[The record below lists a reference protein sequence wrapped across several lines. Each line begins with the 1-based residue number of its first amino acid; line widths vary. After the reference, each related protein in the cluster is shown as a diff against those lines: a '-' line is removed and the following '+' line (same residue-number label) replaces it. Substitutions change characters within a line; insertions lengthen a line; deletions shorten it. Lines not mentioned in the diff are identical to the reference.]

1 MDDKVSL
8 VISFVC
14 SPNKMW
20 LLNGNNEC
28 LDISLDV
35 KKWQYV
41 SKLLKTLP
49 INSEEMSYVRTCKK
63 HKSLINEN
71 IAKHFL
77 RFLLQI
83 ANPPDVRRQFCKK
96 HSEKEGTNGIKK

>member
-1 MDDKVSL
+1 
-8 VISFVC
+8 
-14 SPNKMW
+14 MW

-49 INSEEMSYVRTCKK
+49 INSEEMSYVRTCKEK
-63 HKSLINEN
+63 TKVSLMKILPS
-71 IAKHFL
+71 IFWG
-77 RFLLQI
+77 
-83 ANPPDVRRQFCKK
+83 FCFR
-96 HSEKEGTNGIKK
+96 